1 MYNITSSHHNIISP
15 KTVITDTFEQAWAE
29 ACYLLSQEIYSYLQV
44 GHFKLEYL
52 IVDPVKH
59 QTLNVDLQGIDEY
72 LNAHKVIE
80 ICVTDSG
87 QAIYS
92 VNIEV
97 I

>member
-1 MYNITSSHHNIISP
+1 MYNITSSHSNIISP

-52 IVDPVKH
+52 IVDPVSH
-59 QTLNVDLQGIDEY
+59 QTLSLDLQGIEEH
-72 LNAHKVIE
+72 LSAHGAIE

-87 QAIYS
+87 LPIYA
-92 VNIEV
+92 VNIE
-97 I
+97 II

>member
-1 MYNITSSHHNIISP
+1 MYSITSSHLNIISP
-15 KTVITDTFEQAWAE
+15 KTIITDTFEQAWSE
-29 ACYLLSQEIYSYLQV
+29 ACHLLSQDSYSYLQV

-52 IVDPVKH
+52 IVDPVRH
-59 QTLNVDLQGIDEY
+59 ETLNVDLQGNDEY
-72 LNAHKVIE
+72 LNVHNVIE

-87 QAIYS
+87 QPIYS

>member
-1 MYNITSSHHNIISP
+1 MYKITSSHHNIISP
-15 KTVITDTFEQAWAE
+15 KTIITDTFDQAWSE
-29 ACYLLSQEIYSYLQV
+29 ACHLLSQEIYSYLQV
-44 GHFKLEYL
+44 GHFKMEYL
-52 IVDPVKH
+52 IVDPVRH
-59 QTLNVDLQGIDEY
+59 ETLNIDLAGIDEY

-87 QAIYS
+87 QLIYS